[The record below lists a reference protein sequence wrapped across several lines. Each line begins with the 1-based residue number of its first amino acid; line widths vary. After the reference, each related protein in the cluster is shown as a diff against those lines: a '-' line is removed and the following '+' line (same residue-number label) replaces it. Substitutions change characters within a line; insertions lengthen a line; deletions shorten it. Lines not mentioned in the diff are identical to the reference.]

1 MSGAPWRTGFILL
14 SHLGP
19 TQRTIAQMLVCNG
32 LPVAYSIIC
41 KAILFWICFW
51 EAKGN
56 GFCGGNVAISQ
67 WNHEWMEV
75 ASQWNGCDIAMEWL
89 WHHIGMA
96 MTSHLWGHSGDGIAI
111 TLLHWH
117 HNGTDVVSIVTRTNA
132 IVTFIHG
139 KQNSLM
145 DVMSHWNSFPFR
157 ILLCLIDW
165 NAAFHLCV
173 KMALAIRV
181 IM

>member
-67 WNHEWMEV
+67 WNHEGMEV
-75 ASQWNGCDIAMEWL
+75 ASQWNGCDIAMVWLWHHDGMVVRSQWNGCDITLEWL
-89 WHHIGMA
+89 WHHICEDTVEME
-96 MTSHLWGHSGDGIAI
+96 S
-111 TLLHWH
+111 
-117 HNGTDVVSIVTRTNA
+117 
-132 IVTFIHG
+132 
-139 KQNSLM
+139 
-145 DVMSHWNSFPFR
+145 P
-157 ILLCLIDW
+157 LLCYIGITMEQMWCPLW
-165 NAAFHLCV
+165 H
-173 KMALAIRV
+173 ALMPLWLSFMVNRTV
-181 IM
+181 